1 MYAGPGAQSIM
12 VAASAWDSVAA
23 ELAAAA
29 SGYNS
34 VIAELTGGPWVGPS
48 SAAMVSAVA
57 PYATWLATASEL
69 AEVGA
74 GQARAAAAAFE
85 AAFMATV
92 PPPVIAA
99 NRVLM
104 TTLIAT
110 NFFGQN
116 TPAIMATEAQ
126 YLEMWAQ
133 DATAMYA
140 YAAASAA
147 ATVLSPYSPPPN
159 TSTPEGLLDQELAV
173 TQAAAQPAGNAG
185 QTAAAATT
193 QLTQAAVPQL
203 LGQLSSGAAVSP
215 FTTLQNQINSLVTT
229 WLPTPTST
237 WWQVLPSHYT
247 AVFKSASGLP
257 YFTLGMGNFGW
268 SIGQQTFNGIGTTA
282 GSGGAWFPT
291 PQFAGLHLG
300 GIAGT
305 AAVSG
310 NTGGPMLV
318 SAGSAGKVGMLSVPS
333 TWANP
338 TTEATLASAV
348 MEDTPLPFGAAA
360 GTAGGSGGAGGLGNS
375 LLRGIPAGLVGR
387 RAAGYGYTNKYGF
400 KHSVITR
407 PPSAG

>member
-1 MYAGPGAQSIM
+1 MYAGPGAGSIM

-23 ELAAAA
+23 ELATAA
-29 SGYNS
+29 SGYHS

-48 SAAMVSAVA
+48 STAMVSAVA
-57 PYATWLATASEL
+57 PYASWLGAASEL
-69 AEVGA
+69 AEVSA

-85 AAFMATV
+85 AAFIGTV

-99 NRVLM
+99 NRMLM

-116 TPAIMATEAQ
+116 TPSIMATEAQ

-140 YAAASAA
+140 YAATSAA
-147 ATVLSPYSPPPN
+147 ATVLSPYSSPPN
-159 TSTPEGLLDQELAV
+159 TSSPEGLLQQELAV
-173 TQAAAQPAGNAG
+173 TRAAAQPAGNVG

-215 FTTLQNQINSLVTT
+215 FTTLQDQIKTLIAT

-237 WWQVLPSHYT
+237 WWQVTPAHYT
-247 AVFKSASGLP
+247 AVLKSATGLP
-257 YFTLGMGNFGW
+257 YFTIGMGNFGW
-268 SIGQQTFNGIGTTA
+268 SIGQQTVRGIGTTA

-300 GIAGT
+300 GIAG
-305 AAVSG
+305 AGAVSG

-338 TTEATLASAV
+338 ATEATLASAV
-348 MEDTPLPFGAAA
+348 MEDTPLPV
-360 GTAGGSGGAGGLGNS
+360 GTAGGPGGAGGLGNS

-400 KHSVITR
+400 KHSVLTR